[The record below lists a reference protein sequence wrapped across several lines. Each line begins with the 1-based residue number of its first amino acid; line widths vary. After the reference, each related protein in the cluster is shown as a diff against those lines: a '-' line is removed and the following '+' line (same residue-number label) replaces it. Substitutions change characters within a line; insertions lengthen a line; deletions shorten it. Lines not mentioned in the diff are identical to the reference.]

1 MKNVSISHDS
11 ILSITSSLNI
21 VQYKDPFV
29 NLENINDPLEKIKE
43 KYKIHSSIL
52 AILQKQFGNSYSF
65 IIIPKKE
72 TEKESLRL
80 NDAKASQQLDTSTK
94 IIKMN
99 VNIGVHFTDLSKAF
113 DCLPHDLS
121 TAKM

>member
-11 ILSITSSLNI
+11 ILNIISSLNI
-21 VQYKDPFV
+21 AQYKDPFV

-72 TEKESLRL
+72 TEKEILRL
-80 NDAKASQQLDTSTK
+80 NDAKASQQLDISTK